1 MRRVAASSDR
11 TVAKGPRAP
20 GLQPVREIISE
31 LQKVVWPSRNE
42 AVRLTMMVILL
53 SVAVGLLL
61 GAVDLVLGSV
71 IDGLLL
77 GGR

>member
-1 MRRVAASSDR
+1 MGAVR
-11 TVAKGPRAP
+11 TP
-20 GLQPVREIISE
+20 GFLVKLRSFFQDSWTE

-42 AVRLTMMVILL
+42 AVRLTVMVILL

-61 GAVDLVLGSV
+61 GAIDAVLGLT
-71 IDGLLL
+71 IDGILL